1 VKVSEGIE
9 MLELTVD
16 LGGNTNTICPAL
28 IWDEETMILVDAGLP
43 GQLPILREAIEKAGV
58 PFDRLR
64 MVIITHQDID
74 HVGGLAAI
82 QKELPDVV
90 TYAHEEEKPYIVG
103 EKQPLKLASLEARI
117 DTLPENMKQIY
128 QSMKAAYQNNMAR
141 VDVTLADGEELSNCG
156 GIKIIHTP
164 GHTTG
169 HICLYLKQSKTL
181 IAGDLL
187 SVKDGALMRADPF
200 TNYDTDMAVK
210 SLGKLAE
217 YDIENVICYH
227 GGFYTGNAN
236 ERIAE
241 LAKGQ

>member
-1 VKVSEGIE
+1 MKVSEGLE
-9 MLELTVD
+9 MLELSVD
-16 LGGNTNTICPAL
+16 LGGNTNTICPTL

-43 GQLPILREAIEKAGV
+43 GQLPSLRGAIEKAGV
-58 PFDRLR
+58 SFDGLG

-82 QKELPDVV
+82 QKELPEVI
-90 TYAHEEEKPYIVG
+90 TYAHEEEKPYIEG
-103 EKQPLKLASLEARI
+103 EKQPLKLAALEARV
-117 DTLPENMKQIY
+117 DTLPEHMKRIY
-128 QSMKAAYQNNMAR
+128 QSMKAGFQNNKAR
-141 VDVTLADGEELSNCG
+141 VDVTLEGGEELPNCG

-169 HICLYLKQSKTL
+169 HICLYLKRSKTL
-181 IAGDLL
+181 IAGDLI
-187 SVKDGALMRADPF
+187 SVKEGVLMWADPF
-200 TNYDTDMAVK
+200 TNYDTDTAVK

-236 ERIAE
+236 ERIKE